1 MESKGKK
8 NFYEYLC
15 VCLSEKFMALFGSM
29 VFLVLMLPVFYLS
42 FINRASGDDYGYSVA
57 TRAAW
62 VSSHSLA
69 EVFKASVQTTR
80 QSYYSWQ
87 GTWFSIFCFSMQPE
101 VFGERAYAIVTFLM
115 LFLLFGSTIML
126 FYQIFRK
133 GLDFGIW
140 SVLLIALIHLVS
152 MTEFIPGIRS
162 AFFWYNGA
170 MHYMMPFAM
179 CQILCTWLLL
189 YIRTWKKRYL
199 AGITLI
205 MILLGGSNYQ
215 AALFAVI
222 AAVYAVIYGILSGKR
237 VSGQKKNFVAI
248 WLLVPILLEL
258 PGFII
263 SMRAP
268 GNKVRGGTGFGFSVS
283 KGFSAVGM
291 SFVSGIRDI
300 ISYIVEKPVIWIG
313 FLALFLLLTEAF
325 LRQRRRSCPKHPF
338 LICAGLFCLYS
349 AMQAPAVYADV
360 EVSNGVYNMNY
371 QVFLLMMLGIL
382 TILADK
388 MAGAL
393 RKVKKGQDTA
403 RWTHAVVV
411 LPGLLICVIL
421 LWLCRGSVKQSTSY
435 QSLVYITSGQAADY
449 KEQMELQTRLLT
461 DKSVS
466 DVVVPFIN
474 DDQGPLMH
482 MPVTENPEAWTNTV
496 TREFYGKKSV
506 KAIPR
511 VEWMELYGKEEL
523 P

>member
-1 MESKGKK
+1 MEPKGKK
-8 NFYEYLC
+8 NLYEYLC
-15 VCLSEKFMALFGSM
+15 ACLSEKFLALFGSM
-29 VFLVLMLPVFYLS
+29 VFLALMLPVFYLS

-69 EVFKASVQTTR
+69 EVFRASLQTIR

-101 VFGERAYAIVTFLM
+101 VFSEKAYVIVTFLM
-115 LFLLFGSTIML
+115 LFLLAGSTIML
-126 FYQIFRK
+126 FHQIFRER
-133 GLDFGIW
+133 LDFGGW
-140 SVLLIALIHLVS
+140 SVLLILLIHLGI
-152 MTEFIPGIRS
+152 MTQFIPGIRS

-170 MHYMMPFAM
+170 MHYMAPFAM
-179 CQILCTWLLL
+179 CQILCAWLLQ
-189 YIRTWKKRYL
+189 YIRTWKKKYL
-199 AGITLI
+199 AGITLL
-205 MILLGGSNYQ
+205 MILMGGSNYQ
-215 AALFAVI
+215 AALFALI
-222 AAVYAVIYGILSGKR
+222 AAVYAIVYSLLPGEDGK
-237 VSGQKKNFVAI
+237 QEKKNFAAV
-248 WLLVPILLEL
+248 WLLLCAALEL
-258 PGFII
+258 PGLII
-263 SMRAP
+263 SMKAP
-268 GNKVRGGTGFGFSVS
+268 GNKVRGGNEFGFSLS

-300 ISYIVEKPVIWIG
+300 VSYLMEKPVIWIG
-313 FLALFLLLTEAF
+313 FLALFLILTEAF
-325 LRQRRRSCPKHPF
+325 LRQRSRKRAEHPF

-382 TILADK
+382 AVLAERT
-388 MAGAL
+388 AQAI
-393 RKVKKGQDTA
+393 RKVKKGQDAA
-403 RWTHAVVV
+403 RWAHAVIV
-411 LPGLLICVIL
+411 LPGFLICVIL
-421 LWLCRGSVKQSTSY
+421 LLPFRGNIKQSTSY
-435 QSLVYITSGQAADY
+435 QSLIYITSGQAVDY

-461 DKSVS
+461 DESVS

-482 MPVTENPEAWTNTV
+482 MPVTADPQAWTNTV

-506 KAIPR
+506 KAIAR
-511 VEWMELYGKEEL
+511 GEWMELYGKGEQ